1 MNCQNLIAEL
11 TDYFEEALDP
21 ALKTEIELHL
31 NRCEDC
37 RLVVDTTRQ
46 TIQIFCKSE
55 PLPLS
60 ESTRSRLHD
69 ALVARLRRGHS

>member
-1 MNCQNLIAEL
+1 MNCHTLIVEL
-11 TDYFEEALDP
+11 TNYFEKALDP
-21 ALKTEIELHL
+21 SVTEDIEKHL
-31 NRCEDC
+31 ERCEDC

-60 ESTRSRLHD
+60 EDTRSRLHA
-69 ALVARLRRGHS
+69 ALVERLRRRS